1 MNQSILKENLKKIH
15 DVACSTWKE
24 KLEGYAKRE
33 AFRNPFG
40 NEVELT
46 SDEVNEM
53 FDASDEKQTK
63 VLNKF
68 LKSDNGVMGIVT
80 SYETACDSLGIK
92 PNKNVTPYEK
102 LTTIIKALNQ
112 GWYPNFDDE
121 NERKWFN
128 YYQKNKGVFSFCVV
142 DYCET
147 AMTVASALY
156 LKDEKTAR
164 YANEKF
170 FKEYKELYL
179 E

>member
-1 MNQSILKENLKKIH
+1 MKQIITKENLKKIY
-15 DVACSTWKE
+15 DVACPTWQA
-24 KLEGYAKRE
+24 KLTQYAI
-33 AFRNPFG
+33 RNPFG

-46 SDEVNEM
+46 SNEVNEM
-53 FDASDEKQTK
+53 FDVSDEKQSK

-68 LKSDNGVMGIVT
+68 LKRDNGVMGIVT

-128 YYQKNKGVFSFCVV
+128 YYQKNQGVFSFC
-142 DYCET
+142 
-147 AMTVASALY
+147 TVFYNATHMLVPSALY
-156 LKDEKTAR
+156 LKDEKTAK
-164 YANEKF
+164 YANEMF
-170 FKEYKELYL
+170 FNEYKELYL
-179 E
+179 D

>member
-15 DVACSTWKE
+15 DVACPTWKE
-24 KLEGYAKRE
+24 KLTQYAIS
-33 AFRNPFG
+33 NPFG

-63 VLNKF
+63 ILNKF
-68 LKSDNGVMGIVT
+68 LKRDNGVMDIVT
-80 SYETACDSLGIK
+80 SYETACDSLGVK

-112 GWYPNFDDE
+112 GWYPNFANTD
-121 NERKWFN
+121 ERKYFN
-128 YYQKNKGVFSFCVV
+128 YYQKSNGVFSVCDVV
-142 DYCET
+142 YDST
-147 AMTVASALY
+147 NMTVPSALY
-156 LKDEKTAR
+156 FKDEKTAR

>member
-1 MNQSILKENLKKIH
+1 MNQIITKENLKKIH

-24 KLEGYAKRE
+24 KLTQYAI
-33 AFRNPFG
+33 RNPFG
-40 NEVELT
+40 KEVELT

-53 FDASDEKQTK
+53 FDASDEKQSK

-68 LKSDNGVMGIVT
+68 LKRDNGVMGIVT

-112 GWYPNFDDE
+112 GWYPNFDNE

-128 YYQKNKGVFSFCVV
+128 YYQKNRGVFSFYLVPYNLTTMDV
-142 DYCET
+142 P
-147 AMTVASALY
+147 SALY

-164 YANEKF
+164 YANETF
-170 FKEYKELYL
+170 FNEYKELDL

>member
-1 MNQSILKENLKKIH
+1 MKQIITKENLKKIH
-15 DVACSTWKE
+15 DVACSTWKA
-24 KLEGYAKRE
+24 KLTQYAI
-33 AFRNPFG
+33 RNPFG

-53 FDASDEKQTK
+53 FDASDEKQSK

-68 LKSDNGVMGIVT
+68 LKRDNGVMGIVT

-112 GWYPNFDDE
+112 GWYPNFDNE

-128 YYQKNKGVFSFCVV
+128 YYQKNRGGFDFCLVGYHYTTINV
-142 DYCET
+142 P
-147 AMTVASALY
+147 SALY
-156 LKDEKTAR
+156 LKDEKTAK
-164 YANEKF
+164 YVNEMF
-170 FKEYKELYL
+170 FNEYKDLYL

>member
-1 MNQSILKENLKKIH
+1 MNQIIAKENLKKIY

-24 KLEGYAKRE
+24 KLTQYAIS
-33 AFRNPFG
+33 NPFG

-63 VLNKF
+63 ILNKF
-68 LKSDNGVMGIVT
+68 LKRDNGVMDIVT

-112 GWYPNFDDE
+112 GWYPNFDNAD
-121 NERKWFN
+121 ERKYFN
-128 YYQKNKGVFSFCVV
+128 YYQKNNGVFSFYDVGYHSTYLSV
-142 DYCET
+142 P
-147 AMTVASALY
+147 SALY
-156 LKDEKTAR
+156 FKDEKTAI

-170 FKEYKELYL
+170 FEEYKELYL

>member
-1 MNQSILKENLKKIH
+1 MNQIIAKENLKKIY
-15 DVACSTWKE
+15 DVACPSWQA
-24 KLEGYAKRE
+24 KLTQYAI
-33 AFRNPFG
+33 RNPFG

-53 FDASDEKQTK
+53 FDASDEKQSK

-68 LKSDNGVMGIVT
+68 LKRDNSVMDIVT

-112 GWYPNFDDE
+112 GWYPNFDNAD
-121 NERKWFN
+121 ERKYFN
-128 YYQKNKGVFSFCVV
+128 YYQKNNGVFSFSTVSY
-142 DYCET
+142 DNT
-147 AMTVASALY
+147 RMTVPSALY
-156 LKDEKTAR
+156 FKDKKTAR

>member
-1 MNQSILKENLKKIH
+1 MNQIIAKENLKKIY

-24 KLEGYAKRE
+24 KLTQYAI
-33 AFRNPFG
+33 RNPFG

-53 FDASDEKQTK
+53 FDASDEKQSK

-68 LKSDNGVMGIVT
+68 LKRDNGVMDNVT
-80 SYETACDSLGIK
+80 SYETACDSLGVK

-112 GWYPNFDDE
+112 GWYPNFDNTD
-121 NERKWFN
+121 ERKYFN
-128 YYQKNKGVFSFCVV
+128 YYQKNNGVFSFYYVTYYSSDMYV
-142 DYCET
+142 P
-147 AMTVASALY
+147 SALY
-156 LKDEKTAR
+156 FKDEKTAR

>member
-1 MNQSILKENLKKIH
+1 MNQIIAKENLKKIY

-24 KLEGYAKRE
+24 KLTQYAI
-33 AFRNPFG
+33 RNPFG

-46 SDEVNEM
+46 SNEVNEM

-63 VLNKF
+63 ILNKF
-68 LKSDNGVMGIVT
+68 LKRDNGVMGIVT
-80 SYETACDSLGIK
+80 SYETACDSLGVK

-112 GWYPNFDDE
+112 GWYPNFD
-121 NERKWFN
+121 NAYERKYFN
-128 YYQKNKGVFSFCVV
+128 YYQKNNGVFSFCTV
-142 DYCET
+142 DYDF
-147 AMTVASALY
+147 VPSALY
-156 LKDEKTAR
+156 FKDEKTAR